1 VGVRVSPS
9 ALYLDK
15 AIRRSAAGRV
25 ARGTS
30 RLPHTCGPR
39 ETASGGALPARARDD
54 SRNREQTD
62 RRKSARVKARRVGEG
77 GAGDGATQA
86 TTAARREG
94 RAGQATGGFGPV
106 AAATVKA
113 CHTRQ
118 ARRRQGSRALR
129 QMADKTESGVRP
141 IALPRVSPRSSAD
154 RALASGARGAGSSPA
169 GGTGSFGGVAQMV
182 RASGS

>member
-1 VGVRVSPS
+1 M
-9 ALYLDK
+9 YLDK
-15 AIRRSAAGRV
+15 AKWRSAAGRV

-62 RRKSARVKARRVGEG
+62 RRTAGTGESSPGRRGWYRRRCHAGE
-77 GAGDGATQA
+77 A

-169 GGTGSFGGVAQMV
+169 GGTGRFGGVAQMV